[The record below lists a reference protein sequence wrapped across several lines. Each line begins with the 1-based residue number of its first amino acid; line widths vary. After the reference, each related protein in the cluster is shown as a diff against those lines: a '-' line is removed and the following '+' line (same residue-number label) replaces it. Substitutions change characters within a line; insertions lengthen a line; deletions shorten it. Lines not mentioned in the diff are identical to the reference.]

1 MKSFVSVIAFLLLFL
16 FMTSCVTTIK
26 AKKDQNVYIVENIDD
41 CKLQDEKTF
50 HYVFG
55 FHVAGELS
63 EIVKDNNKIKLET
76 ENDFVDILTLL
87 TLGIYRTHSVNVYNC
102 EVK

>member
-26 AKKDQNVYIVENIDD
+26 AKPDQKVYIVENIDG

-50 HYVFG
+50 HYLFG
-55 FHVAGELS
+55 FHIAGELS
-63 EIVKDNNKIKLET
+63 DITKDNDKVRIEV
-76 ENDFVDILTLL
+76 ENDFVDTLTIL

-102 EVK
+102 KE